1 MKTLSDILFIIS
13 NGLLIPVVLLLLCL
27 LVRALCIA
35 LRFYSVYRTQKR
47 ISAAFRK
54 VIAGYSEE
62 ALCDSLAALADIGGG
77 DPVVSC
83 LTDIVTHRSDSAY
96 CEHALADFQVEV
108 SRQLAPAR
116 MLIRFGPMLGLMGT
130 LIPMGP
136 ALVGLATGDISSMA
150 YNMQVAF
157 ATTVVGMLVAAI
169 GLATLQVSRRFYARS
184 LNDLEFFYSKL
195 NGK

>member
-13 NGLLIPVVLLLLCL
+13 NGLLIPVILLLLWL

-35 LRFYSVYRTQKR
+35 LCFYSVYRTQQR

-54 VIAGYSEE
+54 VIAGYSQE
-62 ALCDSLAALADIGGG
+62 ALCDSLADLAHLGGN
-77 DPVVSC
+77 PVVGC
-83 LTDIVTHRSDSAY
+83 LTDIVAHRSDPAY